1 MHLLLAILRH
11 VPFIGALPTPV
22 ARTFVRFFCL
32 LSSPTF
38 GLGLDECLFFS
49 VLDRKVDFVI
59 HVIHPLQNDGWKTTF
74 LLGWLMFR
82 GELLIF

>member
-1 MHLLLAILRH
+1 MHMLLAILRH
-11 VPFIGALPTPV
+11 VPFIGALP
-22 ARTFVRFFCL
+22 FVFFFL